1 MGNFFEQFKNFIMKG
16 KVVDFALG
24 VIIGNTFSKVVS
36 SIVSDLIMPLLSIFI
51 DFDNYRNFTI
61 PIGINGGSI
70 AIGSFIY
77 NLINLILV
85 TIILFLFVKT
95 VNKFRE
101 GEAIS
106 LNSEPSKPEDIALL
120 EEIRDLLKDN
130 KKS

>member
-120 EEIRDLLKDN
+120 EEIRDLLKEN
-130 KKS
+130 KKN

>member
-61 PIGINGGSI
+61 PTGINGGSI

-85 TIILFLFVKT
+85 TNQKVNLCQTKDSRLNNFLH
-95 VNKFRE
+95 
-101 GEAIS
+101 
-106 LNSEPSKPEDIALL
+106 L
-120 EEIRDLLKDN
+120 
-130 KKS
+130 